1 MSYTNPADE
10 IYSKINAY
18 VKNMQNE
25 DNNKSNTPKKGLL
38 RSTRNMTSENRM
50 TNTPLSRIAKYVK
63 TIRQERDKLNGS

>member
-1 MSYTNPADE
+1 M
-10 IYSKINAY
+10 
-18 VKNMQNE
+18 
-25 DNNKSNTPKKGLL
+25 PKKGLL